1 MNTPLMDRN
10 PSTFGLNL
18 GRWFLLLPSQSL
30 TLIRSFESTRFL
42 LLQQRKLLITPANLR
57 ESGLLVTLPPPSR
70 QIIPPASAMIFTFP
84 GEEKEGRK
92 KKKTVESSSQ
102 GADPRGKG
110 FVEGSQKDARSKG
123 SMRCLSNEEA
133 VVEEPQQAYYC
144 QEVGAAVEDHLRV
157 PPAPSVSL
165 MLLGSR
171 ILYPNFI
178 IPHIPEPLE
187 LSIINYMETITLAQR
202 DVEAESITKDL
213 QDEDQVKQLEKGIES
228 QKDEIHREAA
238 ASAIEAYLASAEFS
252 RRRGEIV
259 QEFLATEE
267 FEFRVQEAV
276 CLQKVQE
283 RAAGFDEGHRR
294 PNHGQDPQEE
304 KIHVQT

>member
-1 MNTPLMDRN
+1 
-10 PSTFGLNL
+10 
-18 GRWFLLLPSQSL
+18 
-30 TLIRSFESTRFL
+30 
-42 LLQQRKLLITPANLR
+42 
-57 ESGLLVTLPPPSR
+57 
-70 QIIPPASAMIFTFP
+70 MIFTFP

-178 IPHIPEPLE
+178 IPHIPEVIANHLIKLPPRF
-187 LSIINYMETITLAQR
+187 SLAFQAIYKWFH
-202 DVEAESITKDL
+202 EKD
-213 QDEDQVKQLEKGIES
+213 
-228 QKDEIHREAA
+228 
-238 ASAIEAYLASAEFS
+238 
-252 RRRGEIV
+252 
-259 QEFLATEE
+259 
-267 FEFRVQEAV
+267 
-276 CLQKVQE
+276 
-283 RAAGFDEGHRR
+283 
-294 PNHGQDPQEE
+294 
-304 KIHVQT
+304 